1 MTPSFVPDKTKV
13 AEAVDAV
20 RKSRRDVLDRFHLQ
34 LFEDRLELSFGIWIL
49 PAIHHANG
57 PFDGY
62 DMARAVTDIQRD
74 IEERSGQEVT
84 VFLEH

>member
-1 MTPSFVPDKTKV
+1 MTPNFVPDRGRV
-13 AEAVDAV
+13 AQAVDAV
-20 RKSRRDVLDRFHLQ
+20 RKSRRDVLDRFHLH
-34 LFEDRLELSFGIWIL
+34 LYEDRLDLSFGIWVL
-49 PAIHHANG
+49 PAEHHANG

-62 DMARAVTDIQRD
+62 DMAKAIIDIQRD